1 MGVTELTPWKRS
13 ECKGQE
19 AVKDRKWNF
28 KH

>member
-1 MGVTELTPWKRS
+1 MGTPWKRS

>member
-1 MGVTELTPWKRS
+1 MGTLWKRS

-19 AVKDRKWNF
+19 AVKDGKWNF